1 MLTEIMEA
9 IQPMI
14 VNVIVTVVGIVASYV
29 GLKVKSIYNEKVNT
43 KEKETV
49 VQHTVEYVEQVYKD
63 VHGEEKF
70 NAAMDKVIELLEEK
84 GIEFTKAELEVL
96 IESAVNGFNK
106 GFTELV
112 VEEAEEREQE
122 KAE

>member
-14 VNVIVTVVGIVASYV
+14 ANVIVTVVGIVASYV

-49 VQHTVEYVEQVYKD
+49 VQHTVEYVEQVCKD

-112 VEEAEEREQE
+112 VEEAEGREQE